1 MSKAQTCSVSFICH
15 YNDNQTKHRQD
26 MPLKDIPK
34 WIEAYKFTHPDC
46 KSISLKIWFD
56 SFES

>member
-1 MSKAQTCSVSFICH
+1 MKNKTFSVSFICH
-15 YNDNQTKHRQD
+15 YNKNQTKHRQE

-34 WIEAYKFTHPDC
+34 RIEAYKFTHPDC

-56 SFES
+56 DIED